1 MHADPLSDILAAF
14 DTRASVSGGFSAGGR
29 WSIRFPAP
37 ATIKFGAV
45 VHGNCWLQLEDQTE
59 PLPLSS
65 GDVFIVNG
73 RSAIRLYTDVTIDPV
88 EATHAFANETDSTV
102 ALGQGDQF
110 QLLGGHLA
118 LDLVGTAL
126 LSDVLPP
133 VILVAAE
140 SDQAANLLG
149 LLERLVTE
157 MASARPGSAAIS
169 QPLAHLLFVHVL
181 RDHIES
187 GTLANG
193 WLKALGDRRIAPA
206 IGLMHAQPAKNWHLA
221 ELAAAVGMSRS
232 NFAERFK
239 VVSGMSPLSYLR
251 FWRMRL
257 AEKALQA
264 GAQSLASLSASLG
277 YASESAFS
285 TAFKQAMG
293 VSPAQYRAKAQI
305 NGSLGS
311 A

>member
-1 MHADPLSDILAAF
+1 MQTDPLSDILAAF
-14 DTRASVSGGFSAGGR
+14 DTRASVSGGIRAGGD
-29 WSIRFPAP
+29 WSIRFPP
-37 ATIKFGAV
+37 PDTIKFGAV
-45 VHGNCWLQLEDQTE
+45 LYGNCWLQLEGQAE
-59 PLPLSS
+59 PVPLSS
-65 GDVFIVNG
+65 GDVFVVNG
-73 RSAIRLYTDVTIDPV
+73 RFAIRLYTDVTIDPV
-88 EATHAFANETDSTV
+88 EATDAFANETGTT
-102 ALGQGDQF
+102 ATLGQGDQF
-110 QLLGGHLA
+110 HLLGGHLA
-118 LDLVGTAL
+118 LDPVGTAL
-126 LSDVLPP
+126 LTDVLPP
-133 VILVAAE
+133 LIRVAAE

-187 GTLANG
+187 GTIARG

-206 IGLMHAQPAKNWHLA
+206 IGLMHAQPARNWHLA
-221 ELAAAVGMSRS
+221 ELAEAVGMSRS

-239 VVSGMSPLSYLR
+239 AVSGMSPLSYLR

-257 AEKALQA
+257 AENALQS
-264 GAQSLASLSASLG
+264 GARSLASLSASLG

-293 VSPAQYRAKAQI
+293 VSPAQYRARAHTDVDMLP
-305 NGSLGS
+305 S
-311 A
+311 